1 MSWEEHCQLQRE
13 QPLNQQATCS
23 RLVLPLPTH
32 VRAQNLAPPR
42 EAEEEAEEEEEKE
55 KKEEQE
61 QNQEEQADGVV

>member
-23 RLVLPLPTH
+23 WLLLPLPTH
-32 VRAQNLAPPR
+32 VLAQNLAPPR
-42 EAEEEAEEEEEKE
+42 EEEEEKE